1 MKLALRRVYKAASV
15 AEGTRI
21 LVDGLC
27 GRAVLDHR

>member
-1 MKLALRRVYKAASV
+1 MKLALKRVYEAAS
-15 AEGTRI
+15 AADGTRI